1 MLKKISVDDLKPG
14 MVVLKCDKDWLR
26 LAFFGRSI
34 ENLDIIKILKNYGVT
49 YVYIESDNEIAE
61 ENSLKNDPE
70 GDLFVN
76 SNDTKKYS
84 ATIENVSYI
93 QRIYKTTL
101 EIVSDIMNDL
111 RNGGEIFYEDVSMV
125 VEQFLE
131 ECFKRPNL
139 VASVARIKNIE
150 DYELSHAM
158 NVSVLN
164 MALARRMGMDIEEM
178 KLIGIGG
185 LLHDIGKVKIPKTIL
200 DKPGK
205 LTEEEF
211 NIVKMH
217 PKYGADMLKN
227 RFPKMVTECVLFHH
241 EKANGTGYPFN
252 LKDMQIPK
260 CAKITSVSDVYDA
273 LTSDKVYRDGSSAPK
288 AISEMLHSAGLQF
301 NNILIKLFVE
311 IMGGYPS
318 GTLVLLDTG
327 ELAVVFKENNKDPKF
342 PLVVVITD
350 KNQKNINPYLFD
362 LSEYNLLTKKP
373 YKTILAPLDN
383 KKYNVDP
390 NRVIDMFTNST
401 SMEERYG

>member
-1 MLKKISVDDLKPG
+1 MLKKIYVDDLKPG

-26 LAFFGRSI
+26 LAFFGKPI
-34 ENLDIIKILKNYGVT
+34 ENLDVIKILKNYGVENI
-49 YVYIESDNEIAE
+49 YIESDNEMDGDDS
-61 ENSLKNDPE
+61 ENDSGENI
-70 GDLFVN
+70 FVN

-84 ATIENVSYI
+84 ATIEEVSHI
-93 QRIYKTTL
+93 QRIHKTAI
-101 EIVSDIMNDL
+101 EIVSDIMNDI
-111 RNGGEIFYEDVSMV
+111 RNGGEVFYEDFSIV

-139 VASVARIKNIE
+139 VASVARIKNGE
-150 DYELSHAM
+150 DYELGHAM
-158 NVSVLN
+158 NVSILN
-164 MALARRMGMDIEEM
+164 MALARKIGMDIEYM

-185 LLHDIGKVKIPKTIL
+185 LLHDIGKTKIPRTIL

-211 NIVKMH
+211 NMVKMH
-217 PKYGADMLKN
+217 PKYGADMLKD
-227 RFPKMVTECVLFHH
+227 RFPKIVIESVLFHH
-241 EKANGTGYPFN
+241 EKANGTGYPFK

-273 LTSDKVYRDGSSAPK
+273 LTSDRAYRKGSSAPK
-288 AISEMLHSAGLQF
+288 AISEMLNAAGLQF
-301 NNILIKLFVE
+301 NNVLIKLFVE
-311 IMGGYPS
+311 IMGGYPA

-327 ELAVVFKENNKDPKF
+327 ELAVVFKENNKEPKF

-350 KNQKNINPYLFD
+350 KNQKSINPYLFD
-362 LSEYNLLTKKP
+362 LGEYNLLTKKP
-373 YKTILAPLDN
+373 YKTILAALDS